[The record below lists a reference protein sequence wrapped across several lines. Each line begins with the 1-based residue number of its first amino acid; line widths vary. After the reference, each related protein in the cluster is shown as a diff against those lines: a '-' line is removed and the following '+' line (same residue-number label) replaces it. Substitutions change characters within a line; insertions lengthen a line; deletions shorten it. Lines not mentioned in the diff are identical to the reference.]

1 VWAQVLFF
9 VGLTISKAQMVTTW
23 HYDNAHTGVTSKE
36 TMLTPQNVN
45 STEFGRLF
53 AQPVDGAVIGQ
64 ALYLPNITIPGKG
77 THNVV
82 YVATMHDSV
91 YALDADSSAGNN
103 SQPLWHTSFLIDRA
117 TPVPISLQGCQP
129 TTKWTEVGVVST
141 PVIDPIAGTLYVVAK
156 TYEHLAFIHRLHAL
170 DVKTGLEKANSPV
183 VIAGSYALAGK
194 NNIFADAMQVNR
206 PALLLEN
213 GHIYIAFGSNG
224 CRGDHEQ
231 GWVMSYDAST
241 LELEGS
247 FDDEPSSYS
256 AAIWQRGGGLS
267 SDSVGNI
274 YGVTADGVFKPG
286 TNFGQSVLKLS
297 QVGTSLQLVDWFT
310 PYNQNYL
317 NTNDLDLSEPVLV
330 LPDQPGQ
337 YPHLMVAIG
346 KEGTVY
352 LLNRDNMGHFC
363 GSCNT
368 RDTQIVEEL
377 TAFAP
382 ETGALIYFNNAVYTS
397 GAGSLIKALAIN
409 NGALSTTPI
418 AQSKITTQGHS
429 PIISAN
435 GTTGAVLWQ
444 ISGSIL
450 QAFDAKT
457 LAKLYSSGQ
466 AANKRDV
473 LPALPHFANFVV
485 ANGKLY
491 VGTNNSLVAYGLF

>member
-1 VWAQVLFF
+1 
-9 VGLTISKAQMVTTW
+9 VTTW
-23 HYDNAHTGVTSKE
+23 HYDNARTGVNSKE
-36 TMLTPQNVN
+36 TILTPQNVN
-45 STEFGRLF
+45 STKFGKLF
-53 AQPVDGAVIGQ
+53 THPVDGAVVGQ
-64 ALYLPNITIPGKG
+64 ALYLPNIAIPGKG

-91 YALDADSSAGNN
+91 YAFDAESSTGSN
-103 SQPLWHTSFLIDRA
+103 SQPLWHTTFLIDGA
-117 TPVPISLQGCQP
+117 TTVPMSLQGCQP
-129 TTKWTEVGVVST
+129 TTRWTEVGVVST
-141 PVIDPIAGTLYVVAK
+141 PVIDPIAGTVYVVAK
-156 TYEHLAFIHRLHAL
+156 TYEHSKFVHRLHAL
-170 DVKTGLEKANSPV
+170 DVKTGLERANSPAL
-183 VIAGSYALAGK
+183 IAGTYMLAAK

-224 CRGDHEQ
+224 CRGSREQ

-241 LELEGS
+241 LKLEGA

-267 SDSVGNI
+267 SDNVGNL
-274 YGVTADGVFKPG
+274 YGVTADGIFKPG

-297 QVGTSLQLVDWFT
+297 QVGNFLQLTDWFT

-317 NTNDLDLSEPVLV
+317 NTNDLDFSEPVLV
-330 LPDQPGQ
+330 LPDQTGQ

-352 LLNRDNMGHFC
+352 LINRDNMGHYC
-363 GSCNT
+363 STCSN
-368 RDTQIVEEL
+368 RNAQIVEEL
-377 TAFAP
+377 RAFAP
-382 ETGALIYFNNAVYTS
+382 DPGALIYFNNAVYTS
-397 GAGSLIKALAIN
+397 GAGSLIKALALH
-409 NGALSTTPI
+409 NGLLSRTPI
-418 AQSKITTQGHS
+418 AHSKITTQGHS

-466 AANKRDV
+466 AANNRDA
-473 LPALPHFANFVV
+473 LPALPHFANFFV

-491 VGTNNSLVAYGLF
+491 VGTNNSLMVYGLF